1 MLSRAQKVAESL
13 FAKYIR
19 IALAIF
25 RKFDDSFSYAAAG
38 VKTAP
43 VSLNSLASHF
53 ECNAHDPRRFRV
65 KLLVAEEWCDW
76 RDPIRSPCHSTKRER
91 QSRFRQ
97 LRADNGPNSRLD
109 QGEVH
114 SRRAGM
120 LLGGSAGLLM
130 IRPAYYMTRTSRDAP
145 AAFGARQGCYD

>member
-13 FAKYIR
+13 SAKYIR
-19 IALAIF
+19 IPLAVF
-25 RKFDDSFSYAAAG
+25 RKFDDSYGYAVAG
-38 VKTAP
+38 IKTAP

-53 ECNAHDPRRFRV
+53 ECNAHDPLRFRV
-65 KLLVAEEWCDW
+65 KLLAAKEWCDW
-76 RDPIRSPCHSTKRER
+76 HDPIRSPSHSTKRER

-109 QGEVH
+109 QGEVY

-120 LLGGSAGLLM
+120 L
-130 IRPAYYMTRTSRDAP
+130 TRTSRDAP
-145 AAFGARQGCYD
+145 AAFGARFL